1 MTYLIILSV
10 TTAMLLVWA
19 AFTLGSQ
26 LLADYRQRFT
36 SSTHVNL
43 RELYLFAD
51 TTRLYELNIVILV
64 LATMLVWLFTGNAII
79 GIAVAVV
86 MAFFPW
92 WIFNFLKQKRLEK
105 IEEQLPDA
113 IQMLAGTIKAGLSLS
128 SAFRQITAELQ
139 APLAQEFQT
148 LLHEQRL
155 GVSLDDALEN
165 LSHRVPIQAIQLMV
179 SAMRIANETGGG
191 LAETLERSATT
202 LRSQHAMERKIR
214 ALTAQG
220 KMQAWVV
227 GLMPLFLLYVLT
239 QMEPEAMQMLWT
251 TRIGFGVIGI
261 VLFLEFFGI
270 WFIRKI
276 VAIDV

>member
-1 MTYLIILSV
+1 MTYVIVLTVI
-10 TTAMLLVWA
+10 TAMLLVWA

-26 LLADYRQRFT
+26 LMADYRQRFT
-36 SSTHVNL
+36 ASTHVNL
-43 RELYLFAD
+43 RELYLLAD
-51 TTRLYELNIVILV
+51 PKRLYELNIVILILV
-64 LATMLVWLFTGNAII
+64 TMLVWLFTGNVLF
-79 GIAVAVV
+79 GIVVAVV

-92 WIFNFLKQKRLEK
+92 WIFNFLKRKRLEK

-139 APLAQEFQT
+139 APLVQEFQT
-148 LLHEQRL
+148 LVHEQRL

-165 LSHRVPIQAIQLMV
+165 LSHRLPIQAIQLMV

-239 QMEPEAMQMLWT
+239 KMEPEAMQMLWT

>member
-1 MTYLIILSV
+1 MFADPARLFVLNIIL
-10 TTAMLLVWA
+10 
-19 AFTLGSQ
+19 
-26 LLADYRQRFT
+26 
-36 SSTHVNL
+36 
-43 RELYLFAD
+43 
-51 TTRLYELNIVILV
+51 LV
-64 LATMLVWLFTGNAII
+64 LVTILMWLFTGSAVIGVIAAI
-79 GIAVAVV
+79 G
-86 MAFFPW
+86 MAFLPW
-92 WIFNFLKQKRLEK
+92 WIFNVLKRKRLEK

-113 IQMLAGTIKAGLSLS
+113 ILMLAGTIKAGLSLS

-139 APLAQEFQT
+139 TPLSQEFQT

-191 LAETLERSATT
+191 LAETLERSANT

-227 GLMPLFLLYVLT
+227 GMMPLFLLYVLT
-239 QMEPEAMQMLWT
+239 QMEPEAMQLLWT
-251 TRIGFGVIGI
+251 TRVGIGVICI
-261 VLFLEFFGI
+261 VLLLEFFGI